1 MEKQIEIGAIVQ
13 QYFVKSKRLP
23 RYKYLSRVGIWQG
36 THLSN
41 SVLEYLAK
49 VMLVYFDTY

>member
-23 RYKYLSRVGIWQG
+23 RYKYLSRVGI
-36 THLSN
+36 
-41 SVLEYLAK
+41 
-49 VMLVYFDTY
+49 